1 VDRLPPKYRDAV
13 VLHYLEG
20 LTTKE
25 VASLLQTSQAA
36 VKKRLQRARRLLVGA
51 LAPWLAY
58 PLLAVPW
65 LLADTA
71 RASSAFVAAGVM
83 KCKTAAMLTT
93 AIVAVGGV
101 GTGVSSLDGDAH
113 DVVRLSRRSE
123 DARVAVLLRD
133 REAAREAVQSPQ
145 TLSAGRE
152 APVVTTPGAW
162 GIALFLNRGRVRNK
176 MAASFRGRKFA
187 PAIKA
192 MAGEFRIGG
201 PASRA
206 FLPVAISSQ
215 TPTRDIEAIAQ
226 ELGVGKPALDAA
238 RKAERTIRKRIGGKP
253 PPDIDQEL
261 DGALQEL
268 AAYGEE
274 GYRAVIVLLRSG
286 RVVIGLSRLLRTVR
300 APGFERHLV
309 AVVRDSSVPKHSR
322 RSALGALSSVDTPE
336 VRQLLLDIVE
346 RSTDPCL
353 FCSAAS
359 ALGSLHE
366 WRGARFVEDKL
377 LRKGWHGVRTYLLS
391 ALGRMGGPDAESIL
405 IRYLRDPR
413 ANALRTAVFALKRIN
428 VVAAQQE
435 AARILDSP
443 RAKSLNRDQRRFF
456 AQLGARS

>member
-1 VDRLPPKYRDAV
+1 MAAGSHGRRIAP
-13 VLHYLEG
+13 
-20 LTTKE
+20 
-25 VASLLQTSQAA
+25 A
-36 VKKRLQRARRLLVGA
+36 VK
-51 LAPWLAY
+51 
-58 PLLAVPW
+58 
-65 LLADTA
+65 
-71 RASSAFVAAGVM
+71 FIAAESWIG
-83 KCKTAAMLTT
+83 K
-93 AIVAVGGV
+93 
-101 GTGVSSLDGDAH
+101 
-113 DVVRLSRRSE
+113 
-123 DARVAVLLRD
+123 
-133 REAAREAVQSPQ
+133 P
-145 TLSAGRE
+145 AGR
-152 APVVTTPGAW
+152 
-162 GIALFLNRGRVRNK
+162 ALIPTAFH
-176 MAASFRGRKFA
+176 
-187 PAIKA
+187 
-192 MAGEFRIGG
+192 
-201 PASRA
+201 SR
-206 FLPVAISSQ
+206 

-238 RKAERTIRKRIGGKP
+238 RKAERTIRKRISGKP

-261 DGALQEL
+261 DGALRVL

-346 RSTDPCL
+346 RSSDPCL

-405 IRYLRDPR
+405 IRYFRDPR
-413 ANALRTAVFALKRIN
+413 ADALRTAVFALKRIS

-443 RAKSLNRDQRRFF
+443 RARSLNRDQRRFL
-456 AQLGARS
+456 AQLGVRS